1 MINNIANQKVL
12 TPKTTRGEVQKQ
24 IGPYCCVVEELAFF
38 FPVKTHIANILNF
51 ANHRVSIMT
60 NQLFFVVQK

>member
-38 FPVKTHIANILNF
+38 FSCKDPHSKYFKLCQ
-51 ANHRVSIMT
+51 S
-60 NQLFFVVQK
+60 